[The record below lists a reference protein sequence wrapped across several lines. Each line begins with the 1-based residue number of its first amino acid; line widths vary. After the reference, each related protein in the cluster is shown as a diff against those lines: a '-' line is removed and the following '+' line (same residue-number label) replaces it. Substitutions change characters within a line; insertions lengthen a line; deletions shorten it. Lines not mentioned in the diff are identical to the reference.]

1 MRADCWAL
9 PVVSRPP
16 LLLSSRVPRAYL
28 LGVLSGLCAAG
39 IGGWRFCSRASPRC
53 LMHAL
58 ILVAYTNKYGV
69 FTEVYLFF
77 GRPIFV
83 VRWVVSVRI
92 LDWCLLGGLEV
103 CLCGGPLALK

>member
-16 LLLSSRVPRAYL
+16 LLLFSRVPRAYL
-28 LGVLSGLCAAG
+28 LGALSGLCAAG
-39 IGGWRFCSRASPRC
+39 IGGWRFCSRASPRR

-69 FTEVYLFF
+69 FTELYRGVDPSQPLTAVNDYML
-77 GRPIFV
+77 
-83 VRWVVSVRI
+83 
-92 LDWCLLGGLEV
+92 CV
-103 CLCGGPLALK
+103 CLSTPRGHSDSVSDGGRLQP